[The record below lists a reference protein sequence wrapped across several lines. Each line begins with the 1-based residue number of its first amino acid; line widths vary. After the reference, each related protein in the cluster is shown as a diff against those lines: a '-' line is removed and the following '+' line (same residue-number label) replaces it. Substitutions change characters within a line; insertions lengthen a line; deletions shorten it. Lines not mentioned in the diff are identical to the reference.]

1 MLAPEWR
8 KATYSNSFSN
18 CLEAR
23 WAKSSRSAVNGQC
36 LEAAFRKSTYSG
48 SGNCAEAALQ
58 DGRVLVR
65 DSKLGEGGPVLEF
78 SPAAWAA
85 FLAALSAV

>member
-23 WAKSSRSAVNGQC
+23 WAKSSRSGPN
-36 LEAAFRKSTYSG
+36 
-48 SGNCAEAALQ
+48 GNCAEAALR
-58 DGRVLVR
+58 DGTVLVR
-65 DSKLGEGGPVLEF
+65 DSKLGEGSPVLSF
-78 SPAAWAA
+78 TPAAWAA
-85 FLAALSAV
+85 FLAGLSAV